1 MKEVYASDMA
11 MQMAPS
17 LTIPEEGMPA
27 GCAKTII
34 SDEMLL
40 DGSTLQNLATFV
52 TTFMEPEAEE
62 LMRAGMRVNAIDF
75 DEYPTTSAIHQRCVN
90 MIGNLWNAKMEDD
103 KITGT
108 ATVGS
113 SEAIMLACLAMKWR
127 HRAWRKEK
135 GLTDAYKPNLVFGS
149 NVQCCWHK
157 ACKYFEIE
165 GREAD
170 ISDDCL
176 VLTAERAEKL
186 VDENTIGVCPI
197 LGSTFN
203 GEFEDV
209 AAICA
214 MVQRV
219 NDAKGWNIPVH
230 VDAASGGFIAPFT
243 RPELLWD
250 FRLPQVKSINASGH
264 KFGLTYAGLG
274 WLVFSEKASCPDD
287 LVTTVDYLGGSQS
300 SLTLNFSKPAST
312 ILAQYYMFLRLGKG
326 GYAAI
331 MKNGLSNAAYLR
343 DMLKATG
350 HFEVVDKGDM
360 PLVAIALKDPVKS
373 GFTLYDLQ
381 DALKARGWTVP
392 AYQCPKG
399 AQHLVIMRAV
409 VKQNMSRNMIR
420 LLVDDIAR
428 AIAFYEEHPSHLLH
442 PKNKK
447 YRDDDPRLNK
457 KRKLD
462 KAETDKL
469 THKLSRNITTRLMGG
484 NLNHIENDNSTKGV
498 C

>member
-17 LTIPEEGMPA
+17 LIIPDEGMPA
-27 GCAKTII
+27 ACAKTII
-34 SDEMLL
+34 QDEMLL

-62 LMRAGMRVNAIDF
+62 LMRVGMRVNAIDF
-75 DEYPTTSAIHQRCVN
+75 DEYPTTTAIHQRCVN
-90 MIGNLWNAKMEDD
+90 MIGNLFNATIEDG
-103 KITGT
+103 KATGT
-108 ATVGS
+108 ACVGS

-135 GLTDAYKPNLVFGS
+135 GITGEYKPNLVFGA

-165 GREAD
+165 GREAP
-170 ISDDCL
+170 ISEDKL

-186 VDENTIGVCPI
+186 CDENTIGVCPI

-209 AAICA
+209 AGICE
-214 MVQRV
+214 MVQRI
-219 NDAKGWNIPVH
+219 NDANGWNIPVH

-243 RPELLWD
+243 RPELKWD
-250 FRLPQVKSINASGH
+250 FRLPQVKSINVSGH

-274 WLVFSEKASCPDD
+274 WLIFSEKASCPDD

-326 GYAAI
+326 GYTAM

-343 DMLKATG
+343 DMLLSTG
-350 HFEVVDKGDM
+350 HFEIKDTQDM
-360 PLVAIALKDPVKS
+360 PLVAFCLKDPVKS

-392 AYQCPKG
+392 AYQCPEG
-399 AQHLVIMRAV
+399 AKHLVIMRAV
-409 VKQNMSRNMIR
+409 VKQNLSRNMIR
-420 LLVDDIAR
+420 LLIDDINR
-428 AIAFYEEHPSHLLH
+428 AIKFYEEHPSHLLH
-442 PKNKK
+442 PKNEK
-447 YRDDDPRLNK
+447 YRDESIHFK
-457 KRKLD
+457 KRRKLD
-462 KAETDKL
+462 KKDIAL
-469 THKLSRNITTRLMGG
+469 LRHKLSRNITSHLLGT
-484 NLNHIENDNSTKGV
+484 NIEHYANDNSTNGV